1 MCSSIK
7 CPYPP
12 QGRLTEIPR
21 GRGVSKARFF
31 KGKYEAKLEFLE
43 GWERFNLKNLT
54 VYVGGIDIFWNNTI
68 HVSCEFTL
76 VCRSTKGLQG
86 DCLLES

>member
-21 GRGVSKARFF
+21 GGGFSKARFF

-43 GWERFNLKNLT
+43 RWERFNLKNLMWGVLT
-54 VYVGGIDIFWNNTI
+54 FSGTTQYM
-68 HVSCEFTL
+68 
-76 VCRSTKGLQG
+76 
-86 DCLLES
+86 